1 MPNALRVDEQ
11 AEVESYHVSVRVC
24 VLALGKG
31 RLNRTLLCRKCVLA
45 IPHEST
51 IKYQPQH
58 IFRHM
63 YLGNGRSYDHHS
75 CAIW

>member
-11 AEVESYHVSVRVC
+11 AEVESYHVSVC

-45 IPHEST
+45 IPH
-51 IKYQPQH
+51 
-58 IFRHM
+58 
-63 YLGNGRSYDHHS
+63 
-75 CAIW
+75 

>member
-11 AEVESYHVSVRVC
+11 AEVESYHVSVRVRVRVC

-45 IPHEST
+45 IPH
-51 IKYQPQH
+51 
-58 IFRHM
+58 
-63 YLGNGRSYDHHS
+63 
-75 CAIW
+75 